1 MNVNECCFLIDYDS
15 TFDGPSIPFIRFD
28 DVSQEYIFVVKT
40 KSFLVDAFDFG
51 GFLFSIF

>member
-51 GFLFSIF
+51 DFLFSIL